1 VSQVDSKELRELRKL
16 IEFISESDLSEFEME
31 KEGLRLRLSRA
42 AGAPV
47 VQTVQTVPV
56 AAAPAPAPVAAAE
69 PAPAAPVAPASPE
82 ATPAAPAVE
91 EGLEEVRSPIVG
103 TFYRSPRP
111 DASPF
116 VEKGDRVE
124 LGQVLCIV
132 EAMKVMNEIEAE
144 VAGEIVEV
152 LTANAQPVEFDEVLF
167 RIRPSV

>member
-31 KEGLRLRLSRA
+31 KEGLRLRLSRSVA
-42 AGAPV
+42 APV
-47 VQTVQTVPV
+47 VQTVPV
-56 AAAPAPAPVAAAE
+56 AAAPAPAPVPAAE
-69 PAPAAPVAPASPE
+69 PAPAPAAPA
-82 ATPAAPAVE
+82 AAPAVE
-91 EGLEEVRSPIVG
+91 EGLEEIRSPIVG
-103 TFYRSPRP
+103 TFYRAPRP

-116 VEKGDRVE
+116 VERGDRVE

-152 LTANAQPVEFDEVLF
+152 LPTNAQPVEFDEVLF

>member
-1 VSQVDSKELRELRKL
+1 MSQVDSKELRELRKL
-16 IEFISESDLSEFEME
+16 IEFISESDLTEFEME
-31 KEGLRLRLSRA
+31 KEGLRLRLSRS

-56 AAAPAPAPVAAAE
+56 AAAPVPSSAAATAPAAAAPEPAPV
-69 PAPAAPVAPASPE
+69 
-82 ATPAAPAVE
+82 APAVE

-103 TFYRSPRP
+103 TFYRAPRP
-111 DASPF
+111 DSSPF
-116 VEKGDRVE
+116 VERGDRVE

-152 LTANAQPVEFDEVLF
+152 LPANAQPVEFDEVLF

>member
-1 VSQVDSKELRELRKL
+1 VDSKELRELRKL

-42 AGAPV
+42 AGVAIAP
-47 VQTVQTVPV
+47 PAPAV
-56 AAAPAPAPVAAAE
+56 AAAPAPAAV
-69 PAPAAPVAPASPE
+69 PA
-82 ATPAAPAVE
+82 ATPAAPASESAPPAQAPAAVE
-91 EGLEEVRSPIVG
+91 EGLEEIRSPIVG
-103 TFYRSPRP
+103 TFYRAPRP

-152 LTANAQPVEFDEVLF
+152 LPTNAQPVEFDEILF
-167 RIRPSV
+167 RVRPRA